1 MDDTSTSDDVP
12 EQSDW
17 EYDSHYISEEEDRHP
32 SNSQSDVPEYECR
45 AMDNPVHMGEAIEF
59 VFPVNMEY
67 DVDDQEHIFE
77 DGLDGDESEDSE
89 ASTNYEELTEPDVVC
104 TVVEV
109 TAEERGD
116 EEEEDIESV
125 DAADESYELSSDDED
140 LYESGSDDE
149 DSYESDSGET
159 LNADVNVAEQ
169 PAMVGQQSSTPQ
181 VNPLP
186 RAEINHPSPAP
197 MILDQLLAK
206 DLELKRQ
213 EKERDTSHWRLLEL
227 QEALRNIEREISVAE
242 AAFQV
247 AEAAVISRNTE
258 RLADIIASGLSV
270 ELCEAYQD
278 FCESL
283 HPEFG
288 LRDGFSIT
296 CFQPHSGSYFDY
308 DPELSIFKEHVE
320 MDYSTC
326 NFRCEAWK
334 KPVSCCRPLE
344 IEDFLEFW
352 PIRCPE
358 PRTGLETTWGEQYVR
373 HLTFFALIWDELS

>member
-32 SNSQSDVPEYECR
+32 SDSQFDVPEYECR

-67 DVDDQEHIFE
+67 DVDGQEHIFE

-125 DAADESYELSSDDED
+125 DAADESYELSSDDAD

-197 MILDQLLAK
+197 MILNQLLAK

-227 QEALRNIEREISVAE
+227 QEALRNIEHEN
-242 AAFQV
+242 FG
-247 AEAAVISRNTE
+247 
-258 RLADIIASGLSV
+258 SG
-270 ELCEAYQD
+270 
-278 FCESL
+278 
-283 HPEFG
+283 G
-288 LRDGFSIT
+288 GF
-296 CFQPHSGSYFDY
+296 PGSGSCSHLPQHQETCRYYSFGS
-308 DPELSIFKEHVE
+308 LSGALRGVPGLLRKLT
-320 MDYSTC
+320 SG
-326 NFRCEAWK
+326 
-334 KPVSCCRPLE
+334 
-344 IEDFLEFW
+344 
-352 PIRCPE
+352 IRTE
-358 PRTGLETTWGEQYVR
+358 GWILHHMFSAT
-373 HLTFFALIWDELS
+373 